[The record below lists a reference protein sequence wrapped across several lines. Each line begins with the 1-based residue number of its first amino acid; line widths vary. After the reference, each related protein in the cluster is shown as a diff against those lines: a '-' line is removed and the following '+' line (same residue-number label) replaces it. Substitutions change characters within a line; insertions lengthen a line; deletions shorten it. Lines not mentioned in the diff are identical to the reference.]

1 MSKIPISNMTLVK
14 LFQKKAIN
22 KNLVAK
28 LAYISSFLLL
38 ISINTGYSQQISYPK
53 HQFGIAYSSFSGS
66 GLSYLIELNKS
77 HSFQFSLL
85 PVYLSSNSTELDIN
99 GILGGEYQFTFD
111 RKGDRRFYAFAGASI
126 QHLESRITSTKKI
139 NDIMITE
146 TAITINRIYNIGL
159 GVAMEYKLHPRF
171 AISCGI
177 GLLNQSSDKSNH
189 SEFWD
194 RNPGG
199 ESFLGIGG
207 SLSLRYV
214 F

>member
-1 MSKIPISNMTLVK
+1 MSKIPFSNMILVK

-22 KNLVAK
+22 ENLVAK
-28 LAYISSFLLL
+28 LAYIISILLI

-53 HQFGIAYSSFSGS
+53 HQFGISYSSFSGS

-99 GILGGEYQFTFD
+99 GIFGGEYQFTFV
-111 RKGDRRFYAFAGASI
+111 RNGDSRFYAFAGAAI
-126 QHLESRITSTKKI
+126 QHLEHRITSTKII

-146 TAITINRIYNIGL
+146 TAVTIDRIYNIGL
-159 GVAMEYKLHPRF
+159 GLAVEYKPHPRF

-177 GLLNQSSDKSNH
+177 GLLNQTSDKSNY

-194 RNPGG
+194 RNPSG